1 MSYKCTK
8 NFIADWGINFMQQ
21 MDLLHDDPKK
31 LFFKYLLPSI
41 SATLVTSIYVLADT
55 IMIGKGVGQDG
66 LAVLNFILPLFTLFF
81 GTGLLLGVGG
91 AVLMSVANG
100 SGDKKLANTYF
111 THAALSGAILAILFT
126 VLGLVFLE
134 PIGYML
140 GCTSV
145 NIGLFT
151 SYAQYLVGFC
161 PVFLFSS
168 LLQAFVRNDGAPKRA
183 MIAVI
188 SGGVTNIILDYIFI
202 FILGMGMA
210 GGAIATVIG
219 SVTSVTLLLTHFMSK
234 QNTMKLLK
242 GKIQVNIIGRILHS
256 GLPSFLIE
264 VASGIVILLF
274 NLQLLKYVGE
284 VGVVVYSIM
293 ANSAIVAMS
302 LFNGVSQGAQPIM
315 ATNYGADQ
323 SERVVSVRRLGSITV
338 VIIGIVL
345 FLNGFLFPDIV
356 VQIFIEPTTEVLDM
370 ARGAIRIYFA
380 AFIMMSLNI
389 FYSTYFQSV
398 LKPKLSLIICLL
410 RGIIIC
416 TILVFLLP
424 LLIGVTGIWLVMP
437 ITELITA
444 IIAMMMVR
452 SAKNSI

>member
-1 MSYKCTK
+1 M
-8 NFIADWGINFMQQ
+8 NFRKSFDK

-31 LFFKYLLPSI
+31 LFFKYLLPFI
-41 SATLVTSIYVLADT
+41 SATLVTSIYVLADM

-111 THAALSGAILAILFT
+111 THAALSGAFLAT

-140 GCTSV
+140 GCTPV

-183 MIAVI
+183 MVAVI

-219 SVTSVTLLLTHFMSK
+219 SITSVTLLLTHFMSK

-242 GKIQVNIIGRILHS
+242 GKIQVNLIGRILHS

-315 ATNYGADQ
+315 ATNYGAEQ
-323 SERVVSVRRLGSITV
+323 SERVVSVRKVGSITV
-338 VIIGIVL
+338 FIIGIVL
-345 FLNGFLFPDIV
+345 FLSGFLFPDIV

-380 AFIMMSLNI
+380 AFIIMSLNI

-444 IIAMMMVR
+444 IMAMMMVR
-452 SAKNSI
+452 SAKNSL

>member
-111 THAALSGAILAILFT
+111 THAALSGAFLAILFT

-140 GCTSV
+140 GCTPV

-183 MIAVI
+183 MVAVI

-219 SVTSVTLLLTHFMSK
+219 SITSVTLLLTHFMSK

-242 GKIQVNIIGRILHS
+242 GKIQVNLIGRILHS

-338 VIIGIVL
+338 VIIG
-345 FLNGFLFPDIV
+345 
-356 VQIFIEPTTEVLDM
+356 IEPTTEVLDM

>member
-1 MSYKCTK
+1 
-8 NFIADWGINFMQQ
+8 MQQ

-111 THAALSGAILAILFT
+111 THAALSGAFLAILFT

-140 GCTSV
+140 GCTPV

-161 PVFLFSS
+161 PV
-168 LLQAFVRNDGAPKRA
+168 
-183 MIAVI
+183 
-188 SGGVTNIILDYIFI
+188 
-202 FILGMGMA
+202 
-210 GGAIATVIG
+210 
-219 SVTSVTLLLTHFMSK
+219 
-234 QNTMKLLK
+234 
-242 GKIQVNIIGRILHS
+242 
-256 GLPSFLIE
+256 
-264 VASGIVILLF
+264 
-274 NLQLLKYVGE
+274 
-284 VGVVVYSIM
+284 
-293 ANSAIVAMS
+293 
-302 LFNGVSQGAQPIM
+302 
-315 ATNYGADQ
+315 
-323 SERVVSVRRLGSITV
+323 
-338 VIIGIVL
+338 
-345 FLNGFLFPDIV
+345 FLFPDIV